1 MTVKHYYRQGTT
13 EPITIYLKDGSTAAN
28 ITGYSSVSIFLRSA
42 DGAVESEASTA
53 DSGVTVTTAASGE
66 IALHPALLTAALLFS
81 KERYFGYIVVVD
93 GSSKRTTFPSN
104 DQLEFIMLE
113 RFTGDG

>member
-1 MTVKHYYRQGTT
+1 MTIKYSFRQGRT
-13 EPITIYLKDGSTAAN
+13 EPVTINLKDGTSAAN

-53 DSGVTVTTAASGE
+53 DSGITVTTAASGE
-66 IALHPALLTAALLFS
+66 IALHPALLTNALLFS

-93 GSSKRTTFPSN
+93 GSSKRTDFPSN